1 MVKIAIPTRD
11 NMVDDHFGHCNH
23 YTVFTIDDDKKVLAS
38 QRLESPQGCGC
49 KSNIAAMMKD
59 MGITVMIAGNMG
71 AGAFN
76 KLSQH
81 GISVVRGCHGNIED
95 ILNAYLKGELVDS
108 SIVCDHLDC
117 DHHAEPGEQFR
128 IAVGGDM
135 K

>member
-1 MVKIAIPTRD
+1 MVPSGY
-11 NMVDDHFGHCNH
+11 VYYCDDCWQ
-23 YTVFTIDDDKKVLAS
+23 YWS
-38 QRLESPQGCGC
+38 R
-49 KSNIAAMMKD
+49 
-59 MGITVMIAGNMG
+59 GIH
-71 AGAFN
+71 

-128 IAVGGDM
+128 IAVGEDM